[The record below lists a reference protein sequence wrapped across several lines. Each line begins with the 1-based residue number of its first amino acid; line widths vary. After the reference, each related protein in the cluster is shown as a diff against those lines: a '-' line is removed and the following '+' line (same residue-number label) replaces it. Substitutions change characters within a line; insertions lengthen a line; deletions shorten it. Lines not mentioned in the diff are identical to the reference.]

1 MFLNYEIF
9 DVLNGIESNSST
21 ISSTTLMIG
30 KDEQKASQDDD
41 AVLLQSGHKMP
52 RVGFGTAALGV
63 HTKRAVVD
71 ALDLGYRMID
81 SAQAKEWYREDLV
94 GEALVESGVA
104 RADVFVTSKLHPRD
118 MGRKGVEGLV
128 KRSLVDLRTEYVDLF
143 LLHYSEC
150 WGSLCANGEPVVE
163 GTWKEAWRELEKLVD
178 LGVLRNIG
186 VSNFDRANLEELHEF
201 ARIQPAVVQER
212 SDLYATNSQ
221 AMEICKK
228 YGWQFEAYSSLGG
241 QWWMYKKNPVL
252 HNEVVDKIVLRLNKD
267 LTAKMI
273 LENKVVTPAMVVLN
287 YAKNVL
293 KQVIIPRSANK
304 KHMEES
310 LRVDEFTLTDEE
322 CESLRK
328 LDGSLQIK
336 Q

>member
-30 KDEQKASQDDD
+30 KKKASQDDD

-150 WGSLCANGEPVVE
+150 CG
-163 GTWKEAWRELEKLVD
+163 
-178 LGVLRNIG
+178 
-186 VSNFDRANLEELHEF
+186 
-201 ARIQPAVVQER
+201 
-212 SDLYATNSQ
+212 LYARTANR
-221 AMEICKK
+221 
-228 YGWQFEAYSSLGG
+228 SS
-241 QWWMYKKNPVL
+241 
-252 HNEVVDKIVLRLNKD
+252 
-267 LTAKMI
+267 
-273 LENKVVTPAMVVLN
+273 KVRGKRPGASW
-287 YAKNVL
+287 
-293 KQVIIPRSANK
+293 RS
-304 KHMEES
+304 
-310 LRVDEFTLTDEE
+310 
-322 CESLRK
+322 
-328 LDGSLQIK
+328 
-336 Q
+336 